1 MAQATLDG
9 AAEKRPLSPHLTVY
23 KLMLTMA
30 MSMAH
35 RISGVALYAGSA
47 LLAVYLLAL
56 AFGPGAFS
64 AFSWIA
70 NGFVGHV
77 FMLVYS
83 WALYNHFL
91 GGVRHA
97 LWDRGLYMD
106 PQGREML
113 TQATLWGGMALTA
126 ATWILTTLAG

>member
-1 MAQATLDG
+1 MAQAELEAVT
-9 AAEKRPLSPHLTVY
+9 EKRPLSPHLTIY
-23 KLMLTMA
+23 RPMLTMA

-35 RISGVALYAGSA
+35 RISGVVLYLGSA
-47 LLAVYLLAL
+47 VLAIYLLAL

-77 FMLVYS
+77 FMLLYS
-83 WALYNHFL
+83 WALFHHLL

-97 LWDRGLYMD
+97 IWDRGLYMD
-106 PQGREML
+106 PRGREL
-113 TQATLWGGMALTA
+113 LAQATLGGGVALTLL
-126 ATWILTTLAG
+126 TWVLTTLAG